1 MKKILTVLLC
11 AVLMM
16 GFTACA
22 QQAAESPQAATGEQ
36 ADVQA
41 ADGAMYGQV
50 TAISGN
56 DATIILGTMTEGM
69 GGPPGMENGEAPTGG
84 AQDGEIPPD
93 MQGGGTPPN
102 DIQDGEAPEPP
113 SGENPPGDAQGG
125 GTPPDMGGGGPGGI
139 GGFTADEDGTEITV
153 DLAAVTI
160 TKQDGDSEAEVSA
173 SDLTEGTV
181 VKMEGPGEG
190 ASFVPEALV
199 IVNAGGGP
207 VPA

>member
-1 MKKILTVLLC
+1 
-11 AVLMM
+11 MM
-16 GFTACA
+16 GFAACA

-56 DATIILGTMTEGM
+56 EATIILGTMTEGM
-69 GGPPGMENGEAPTGG
+69 GGPPDMENGEAPTGG

-93 MQGGGTPPN
+93 MK
-102 DIQDGEAPEPP
+102 DGEAPEPP
-113 SGENPPGDAQGG
+113 SGENPPSDAQGG
-125 GTPPDMGGGGPGGI
+125 GTPPDMGGGGPDGI

-160 TKQDGDSEAEVSA
+160 TKQDGDSEAEASA